1 MAEETLHLET
11 YALENG
17 FISNL
22 PPLKHLDVE
31 YYASWESL
39 MSKFHDLLRAR
50 QLRGAVLKVRS
61 QGPKKYIT
69 VSFRL
74 YPRPISKPLHRRD
87 EHTLS
92 SHSSRMDTS
101 GAHRHQL
108 TYNSGG
114 NLLILATP
122 PKLVNSMG
130 CCFE

>member
-1 MAEETLHLET
+1 MAEETLQLET
-11 YALENG
+11 YGLESG

-22 PPLKHLDVE
+22 PPLRHLDAD
-31 YYASWESL
+31 YYSSWESL

-61 QGPKKYIT
+61 QSPKKYIT

-74 YPRPISKPLHRRD
+74 YQRPISKPLHRRD

-92 SHSSRMDTS
+92 SHSSHMDTY

-108 TYNSGG
+108 TYNSRGIY
-114 NLLILATP
+114 LY
-122 PKLVNSMG
+122 
-130 CCFE
+130 